1 MVNQDEGVSPTEM
14 QSAFEQAGLLDLV
27 YRGPAGPFPTL
38 RTMIDSDQ
46 RLLVLAENEAD
57 PSVPWYHLAFQH
69 ALKETPYRFRT
80 AAQLTDPAKLPAS
93 CAPNRGPESAPLFL
107 VNSWVD
113 TSPTPRPSLA
123 ARVNAREPL
132 LERAGTCE
140 RIRGQIPN
148 LIAVDFYRL
157 GDLLGVI
164 STLNGVSKIHD

>member
-1 MVNQDEGVSPTEM
+1 
-14 QSAFEQAGLLDLV
+14 
-27 YRGPAGPFPTL
+27 
-38 RTMIDSDQ
+38 
-46 RLLVLAENEAD
+46 
-57 PSVPWYHLAFQH
+57 
-69 ALKETPYRFRT
+69 
-80 AAQLTDPAKLPAS
+80 
-93 CAPNRGPESAPLFL
+93 
-107 VNSWVD
+107 VD
-113 TSPTPRPSLA
+113 TSPTPRRSLA